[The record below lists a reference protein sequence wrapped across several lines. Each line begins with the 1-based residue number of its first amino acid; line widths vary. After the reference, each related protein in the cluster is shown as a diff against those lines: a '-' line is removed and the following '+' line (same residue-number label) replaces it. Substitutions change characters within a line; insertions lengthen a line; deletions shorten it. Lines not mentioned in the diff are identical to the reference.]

1 MKSGVAEF
9 SKAAKVAYG
18 NLSVSDRE
26 KLKEPSL
33 STVCTEGGL
42 TKKRIKQEG
51 AKIFRKIQ
59 SLVRNWMHMCRTFPH
74 ECGALGSAVP
84 TRCGA
89 LGSTVPTR
97 VWGSGFYSSHTVW
110 GSGFH
115 SSHTGVGFWVLQFP
129 HGVGLWVP
137 QFPHGCGVLGS
148 TVPTRCGVL
157 GSTVPTRCG
166 VLGSTCTHPTRVW
179 GSGFHMYSS
188 HTGVG
193 LWVPRVCHVQA
204 RWCMIKSI

>member
-26 KLKEPSL
+26 KLKEQSL
-33 STVCTEGGL
+33 STVCTEGEL
-42 TKKRIKQEG
+42 TKKLIKQEG

-59 SLVRNWMHMCRTFPH
+59 RLVRSWMHMCRTFPH

-89 LGSTVPTR
+89 LGSAVPTR
-97 VWGSGFYSSHTVW
+97 VWGSGFRSSHTVWGSGFRSSHTVW

-115 SSHTGVGFWVLQFP
+115 SSHTGVG
-129 HGVGLWVP
+129 LWVP
-137 QFPHGCGVLGS
+137 QFPHGCGA
-148 TVPTRCGVL
+148 
-157 GSTVPTRCG
+157 
-166 VLGSTCTHPTRVW
+166 LGSTCTHPTRVW
-179 GSGFHMYSS
+179 GSGFHMYSF

-193 LWVPRVCHVQA
+193 LWVPRVCQVQA